1 MTDSSIPGDQTEE
14 LLARLGEADR
24 LSDAGKEMEAIAIYE
39 ELEHRSCH
47 PSDIAG
53 LQLKRAISF
62 TNMGD
67 LSTAEEL
74 LSSIAPDV
82 LSDEYRLSFRFEAG
96 RIKAARGDVENAIVV
111 LTQALRDADTMN
123 MSDDLKHEIQR
134 EIEDLFERCSKP
146 K

>member
-1 MTDSSIPGDQTEE
+1 MNLTDSSIPGDQTEE

-24 LSDAGKEMEAIAIYE
+24 LSDAGKEMEASAIYE

-82 LSDEYRLSFRFEAG
+82 LSDQYRLSFRFEAG
-96 RIKAARGDVENAIVV
+96 ESRLPEVTLKTRSWFLRRHFAT
-111 LTQALRDADTMN
+111 LTQ
-123 MSDDLKHEIQR
+123 
-134 EIEDLFERCSKP
+134 
-146 K
+146 